1 MVLVNFDPLAALGLI
16 IPSNLPARRDG
27 PDFAMR
33 VRKCISISHTRF
45 ARDAEFAERKY
56 VFFSV
61 ERPEKKRSTV

>member
-45 ARDAEFAERKY
+45 ARDAEGAE
-56 VFFSV
+56 VTFLLFSF
-61 ERPEKKRSTV
+61 EGKENK